1 MEHITDRDPTGRAT
15 RAGRLGDLTAR
26 EVADGLWL
34 ACQRRR
40 AMQAAQLDPATT
52 SPSATGERV
61 PPGEPPQTATVEL
74 PDGRARSPQPDTDL
88 AETEQTV
95 AFPVVRAVDRSEGDG
110 ARLDLPLGRALGPLR
125 QAVGS
130 TRDRELDEDATA
142 ELALTDDRWLP
153 VFRPADERRWEVVV
167 VVDDSPT
174 MAVWWDTVM
183 AFSRVLI
190 RQGTFRN
197 VQVRLLAIGPAGECT
212 IRGAGPGAPRRS
224 ARELLEPSGRR
235 IVLVLTDGCSVLWQN
250 GLAQAVTRMWAAALP
265 TALVHMLPWQMWRQ
279 TAIEVHRLRLKAPA
293 AGVCNARLHWE
304 QQIDMMRVD
313 AARRARVVPVPVL
326 ELQPDWLAAWA
337 QLVVGMRVSWTS
349 LPALLLDP
357 DVTAAPTSAGDG
369 VEPAKRV
376 ADFHATV
383 SPVAFELATY
393 LAAAPLNLGVI
404 ERVRQVMLPGSRRP
418 HLSEI
423 LASGLLVP
431 MVPREEVAD
440 RTRET
445 FGFVPG
451 VREELLASGRQA
463 TTVRAMRLAEEW
475 LADAVPAI
483 GGFGD
488 VLDQGAQRDAHR
500 VVTAETAPFF
510 TAEAAVLEALS
521 GPHLASAAR
530 LRGQLAAHRTEE
542 PASNSSKLTAPGRST
557 VPTAPS
563 RTPFPRHTII
573 ATQPGELDVTRTE
586 PGSQIRSGV
595 HQVVWGGVPPRNPNF
610 TGREELL
617 RELDDC
623 LAPGATAAVLPQAL
637 HGMGGVGKSQLAVEY
652 AYRHQNDFDLIWWTP
667 AERSVQIQSSL
678 VELGQRLDLGVG
690 AEANVAVQRVI
701 DALRG
706 GPGRKVPP
714 NWLLVFDN
722 AEDPEEV
729 LPFLPTGG
737 PGRILVTSRNSR
749 WLTMAR
755 GLEVDVFERAESKA
769 LLGRRGPDI
778 TDDEADRLAEALGD
792 LPLAVEQAAAWRAE
806 TGMPADEYLELLNEK
821 LLELL
826 TMSQPVDYGRPV
838 AAAWNLSLEQLES
851 RNPAALRLL
860 QLAAF
865 LAPEPIA
872 RSMFGN
878 GRGLSINPDLDRAL
892 RDRLRLNEAIRD
904 INRFAL
910 ARIDHRTNSIQ
921 MHRLV
926 QQVLINQM
934 SENERQAM
942 RHGAHLLLAASDPNA
957 PAESDQWPRY
967 AELYPHVT
975 TSEAIKCDDP
985 GVRDLVYNLA
995 VYLSRWGDHRAA
1007 TELSQAIYDTWRDR
1021 LGDEHRETLR
1031 IGRWLGF
1038 MLWSAG
1044 RYEEAENLD
1053 NRILEICA
1061 RVLGDWHEGTV
1072 DAMNNVAGDLR
1083 AQGEFGSALAL
1094 SEDIHT
1100 RSVRSFGDDD
1110 PLTLSAAHNLGVSL
1124 RLAGRFARARE
1135 IDERTWRRKVEIFG
1149 TDHALSILT
1158 QIGLALD
1165 ARELGDYVGAR
1176 TLQEDIVA
1184 RLRHI
1189 HGDVHPQ
1196 TVAAIR
1202 LLAEM
1207 RRKAGDHAGALEAA
1221 DEAVRGLTA
1230 RHNEYHPEAM
1240 AASLCLSV
1248 ELRYAGNLG
1257 AARQLADSVVERYR
1271 TRLGGEHPH
1280 TLAAMVNQAVVLR
1293 LLGERE
1299 NAKRINEAAAAGFR
1313 SRLGLEHP
1321 STLVANINLASA
1333 LWVLN
1338 DVAGARESDT
1348 RTLAACDRQFGPE
1361 HPITLACMANLVQ
1374 DLRADHEVEQARQLY
1389 DEVERKIERTL
1400 GKEHPASVE
1409 FAAGTRRANCD
1420 IDPLPL

>member
-1 MEHITDRDPTGRAT
+1 VEHVTDPAPTGRAT
-15 RAGRLGDLTAR
+15 RAVRLGDLTAR

-34 ACQRRR
+34 ACQRHR
-40 AMQAAQLDPATT
+40 AMQAGQLGPAAT
-52 SPSATGERV
+52 SPSATKERR
-61 PPGEPPQTATVEL
+61 PPGEPPETATAES
-74 PDGRARSPQPDTDL
+74 PDTRARRPQPDTEPS
-88 AETEQTV
+88 ETEQAV
-95 AFPVVRAVDRSEGDG
+95 AFPAVQAVDRADGDG
-110 ARLDLPLGRALGPLR
+110 ARLDLPLGRSLGSLR
-125 QAVGS
+125 QVVRS

-174 MAVWWDTVM
+174 MAVWWDTAM
-183 AFSRVLI
+183 AFSRVLVH
-190 RQGTFRN
+190 QGTFRN

-212 IRGAGPGAPRRS
+212 IRGAGPGAPHRS
-224 ARELLEPSGRR
+224 PRELLEPSGRR
-235 IVLVLTDGCSVLWQN
+235 IVLVLTDGCSALWQS
-250 GLAQAVTRMWAAALP
+250 GMAQAAMLRWAVALP
-265 TALVHMLPWQMWRQ
+265 TAVVQLLPWQMWRQ
-279 TAIEVHRLRLKAPA
+279 TAIEVHRLRLKAPTV
-293 AGVCNARLHWE
+293 GVCNARLRWE
-304 QQIDMMRVD
+304 QQVDMTLVD
-313 AARRARVVPVPVL
+313 EVQRARAVPVPVL

-337 QLVVGMRVSWTS
+337 QMVVGMRISWTS

-357 DVTAAPTSAGDG
+357 TANAAPTASGDS
-369 VEPAKRV
+369 VEPARRV

-404 ERVRQVMLPGSRRP
+404 ERVRQVMMPGSRRS

-423 LASGLLVP
+423 LASGVLVP

-445 FGFVPG
+445 FGFPPG

-483 GGFGD
+483 RGFGN
-488 VLDQGAQRDAHR
+488 VLDRGAQRDADR
-500 VVTAETAPFF
+500 VATAETAPFL

-521 GPHLASAAR
+521 GPHLADAAR

-542 PASNSSKLTAPGRST
+542 PTAPERIT
-557 VPTAPS
+557 VPTTHS
-563 RTPFPRHTII
+563 RTPFPRHTTI

-586 PGSQIRSGV
+586 PGSQVRSGV
-595 HQVVWGGVPPRNPNF
+595 QQMVWGGVPPRNPNF

-667 AERSVQIQSSL
+667 AERSVQIQSSF

-706 GPGRKVPP
+706 GPGRKVPS

-755 GLEVDVFERAESKA
+755 GLEVDVFEREESKA
-769 LLGRRGPDI
+769 LLARRGPGI
-778 TDDEADRLAEALGD
+778 TDEEADRLAEALGD
-792 LPLAVEQAAAWRAE
+792 LPLAIEQAAAWRAE

-821 LLELL
+821 LVELL
-826 TMSQPVDYGRPV
+826 TMSQPADYGRPV
-838 AAAWNLSLEQLES
+838 AAAWNLSLQQLES

-872 RSMFGN
+872 RAMFGN
-878 GRGLSINPDLDRAL
+878 GRGLSIHPDLDRAL

-926 QQVLINQM
+926 QHVLINQM
-934 SENERQAM
+934 SEDERQTM

-1007 TELSQAIYDTWRDR
+1007 MELSQAIYDTWRDR
-1021 LGDEHRETLR
+1021 LGEEHRETLR

-1044 RYEEAENLD
+1044 RYEEAATLD
-1053 NRILEICA
+1053 NRILEICV
-1061 RVLGDWHEGTV
+1061 RVLGNWHEGTV

-1083 AQGEFGSALAL
+1083 AQGEFGDALAL

-1124 RLAGRFARARE
+1124 RLAGRFAQAQE

-1165 ARELGDYVGAR
+1165 ARELGDYVEAR
-1176 TLQEDIVA
+1176 TLQENIVA

-1207 RRKAGDHAGALEAA
+1207 RRKAGDHAGAMEAA

-1299 NAKRINEAAAAGFR
+1299 SAKRINESAVAAFR
-1313 SRLGLEHP
+1313 DRLGSEHP
-1321 STLVANINLASA
+1321 STLVADINLASA

-1338 DVAGARESDT
+1338 DVTGARELDT

-1361 HPITLACMANLVQ
+1361 HPVTLACMANLVQ

-1389 DEVERKIERTL
+1389 GDIERKIEQTL